1 MPLISILKNKLLLQK
16 HYNCQEISMDTWP
29 FWMFEE
35 NIKLVNQLIE
45 EEEKQ
50 RRTEEEK
57 QKTNIPNMNTSSMM
71 SGMSSMANKF
81 KR

>member
-1 MPLISILKNKLLLQK
+1 
-16 HYNCQEISMDTWP
+16 MDSWP

-45 EEEKQ
+45 EEERQ
-50 RRTEEEK
+50 RKTEEEK
-57 QKTNIPNMNTSSMM
+57 QKTNMPNMNTSSMM

>member
-1 MPLISILKNKLLLQK
+1 
-16 HYNCQEISMDTWP
+16 MDYWP

-45 EEEKQ
+45 EEERQ
-50 RRTEEEK
+50 RKTEEDK
-57 QKTNIPNMNTSSMM
+57 QKTNMPNMNTSSMM
-71 SGMSSMANKF
+71 SGMSSIANKF

>member
-1 MPLISILKNKLLLQK
+1 MLQK
-16 HYNCQEISMDTWP
+16 HYNCQEISMNLWP

-45 EEEKQ
+45 EEERQ
-50 RRTEEEK
+50 RKSEEDK
-57 QKTNIPNMNTSSMM
+57 QKTSMPNMNTSSMM
-71 SGMSSMANKF
+71 SGMSSIANKF

>member
-1 MPLISILKNKLLLQK
+1 MN
-16 HYNCQEISMDTWP
+16 NWP

-45 EEEKQ
+45 EEEKH
-50 RRTEEEK
+50 RKTEEDK
-57 QKTNIPNMNTSSMM
+57 QKTNMPNMNTSSMM
-71 SGMSSMANKF
+71 NSMSSMANKF